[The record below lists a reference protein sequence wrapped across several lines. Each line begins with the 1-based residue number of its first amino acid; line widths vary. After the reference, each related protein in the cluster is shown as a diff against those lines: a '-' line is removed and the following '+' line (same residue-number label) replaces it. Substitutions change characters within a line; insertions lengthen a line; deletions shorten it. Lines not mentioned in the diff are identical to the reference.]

1 MADLSQRKSYKPTAA
16 VWEITMD
23 CNMRCKHCG
32 SSCLGPLPDELT
44 TEEALAMCDALKR
57 IGLQRITL
65 SGGEP
70 FIRPDWDR
78 IASRLIRNNISTNIL
93 SNGWYI
99 ERDTIRKAKEIG
111 ISNIGISMDG
121 LEDTHDF
128 IRKKGSF
135 SRIMKVLALAK
146 EENMLTSIVTCIHK
160 KNLGQLP
167 EMKKILIEKGVADW
181 QLQAA
186 VPMGNLLKYQD
197 WLMDPA
203 EISDVIDFAYDVLKE
218 GRIGIHLTDVIGY
231 FTRKEIEIR
240 RANSRSGLN
249 LGVWNGC
256 PAGKDLIGV
265 RCNGDIIGCLSIRD
279 DSLIEGNVRQTPLE
293 ELWTRPGAFS
303 WNRDRSREELTGFC
317 KICQYAEYCLAG
329 CSCIRRL
336 RYKTMTETKFCA
348 YYAAVEKEREKVSR
362 IVDID
367 QLAATGRELNDAGK
381 YQQAE
386 LYISRALEK
395 DEKNIELLN
404 LLGFIHYKLKNYPEC
419 EACNRRVLAQEPGN
433 VYALKGLG
441 VSLSKQGKVEE
452 GIELLRKSIELT
464 GVDYL
469 EPYHDLA
476 AVLAENGRTG
486 EALEVLEAG
495 REKSAAFCEVTEDF
509 YRFLKGGSPDAKRET
524 EAERLNVNAD
534 VNTNAVFAEYKRKE

>member
-1 MADLSQRKSYKPTAA
+1 MADLPQRKNYKPTAA

-32 SSCLGPLPDELT
+32 SSCSGPLPDELT
-44 TEEALAMCDALKR
+44 TEEALEMCDALKR

-70 FIRPDWDR
+70 FVRPDWDQ

-99 ERDTIRKAKEIG
+99 ERQTIRKAKEIG
-111 ISNIGISMDG
+111 ITNIGISLDG
-121 LEDTHDF
+121 IEDTHDF
-128 IRKKGSF
+128 IRKKDSF
-135 SRIMKVLALAK
+135 SRIMKVLALAN
-146 EENMLTSIVTCIHK
+146 EEKMLTGIVTCIHK

-167 EMKKILIEKGVADW
+167 QMKKILLEKGVADW

-186 VPMGNLLKYQD
+186 VPMGNLLKYPG
-197 WLMDPA
+197 WLMEPA
-203 EISDVIDFAYDVLKE
+203 EISDVIDFAYDMMKE
-218 GRIGIHLTDVIGY
+218 GRIGIHLTDVFGY

-240 RANSRSGLN
+240 RAGFKSQYN
-249 LGVWNGC
+249 LGLWNGC
-256 PAGKDLIGV
+256 PAGKDLIGI

-303 WNRDRSREELTGFC
+303 WNRENRRDKLTGFC
-317 KICQYAEYCLAG
+317 KICQYAQYCQAG
-329 CSCIRRL
+329 CSGIRRL

-348 YYAAVEKEREKVSR
+348 YYAAIEKEREKVSQ
-362 IVDID
+362 IDDIHH
-367 QLAATGRELNDAGK
+367 LISTGRELNDAGK

-395 DEKNIELLN
+395 NEKNIELLN

-419 EACNRRVLAQEPGN
+419 EEYNRRVLEQDPGN
-433 VYALKGLG
+433 IYALKGLG
-441 VSLSKQGKVEE
+441 VSISKQGRAEE
-452 GIELLRKSIELT
+452 GIRFLRKSVQLT
-464 GVDYL
+464 GDNYL

-476 AVLAENGRTG
+476 AVLAENGRTR
-486 EALEVLEAG
+486 EALEVLETG
-495 REKSAAFCEVTEDF
+495 REKSDAFREVTENL
-509 YRFLKGGSPDAKRET
+509 YRSLKADPHVKGREANAAPTAASP
-524 EAERLNVNAD
+524 
-534 VNTNAVFAEYKRKE
+534 

>member
-1 MADLSQRKSYKPTAA
+1 MANLPQRKNYKPTAA

-32 SSCLGPLPDELT
+32 SSCSGPLPDELT
-44 TEEALAMCDALKR
+44 TAEALEMCDALKC

-70 FIRPDWDR
+70 FVRPDWDQ
-78 IASRLIRNNISTNIL
+78 IASRLIQNNISTNIL

-99 ERDTIRKAKEIG
+99 ERDTIRRAKEIG
-111 ISNIGISMDG
+111 ITNIGISLDG
-121 LEDTHDF
+121 IENTHDF

-135 SRIMKVLALAK
+135 SRIMEVLALAN
-146 EENMLTSIVTCIHK
+146 EEKMLTGIVTCIHK

-167 EMKKILIEKGVADW
+167 EMKKILLERGVADW

-186 VPMGNLLKYQD
+186 VPMGNLLKYPD
-197 WLMDPA
+197 WLMEPA
-203 EISDVIDFAYDVLKE
+203 EISDVIDFAYDIMKE
-218 GRIGIHLTDVIGY
+218 GRIGIHLTDVFGY

-240 RANSRSGLN
+240 RAGFKSQYN
-249 LGVWNGC
+249 LGLWNGC
-256 PAGKDLIGV
+256 PAGKDLIGI

-303 WNRDRSREELTGFC
+303 WNRDNRRDKLTGFC
-317 KICQYAEYCLAG
+317 KICQYAQYCQGG
-329 CSCIRRL
+329 CSGIRRL

-348 YYAAVEKEREKVSR
+348 YYAAIEKEREKVSQ
-362 IVDID
+362 INDIH
-367 QLAATGRELNDAGK
+367 QLISTGRELNDSGK

-404 LLGFIHYKLKNYPEC
+404 VLGFIHYKLKNYPEC
-419 EACNRRVLAQEPGN
+419 EECNRRVLEQDPGN
-433 VYALKGLG
+433 IYALKGLG
-441 VSLSKQGKVEE
+441 VSISKQGRAEE
-452 GIELLRKSIELT
+452 GIRLLRESVQLT
-464 GVDYL
+464 GDDYL

-476 AVLAENGRTG
+476 AVLAENGRIG
-486 EALEVLEAG
+486 EALEVLETG
-495 REKSAAFCEVTEDF
+495 REKSDAFCEVTENL
-509 YRFLKGGSPDAKRET
+509 YCSLKVGPRVQGQELNEASTAISP
-524 EAERLNVNAD
+524 
-534 VNTNAVFAEYKRKE
+534 